1 MGGWEVM
8 AWIAVAGVTIF
19 RVAMIVGVIALVV
32 AIVRGVRAA
41 GVSAGTT

>member
-1 MGGWEVM
+1 MGGWEIL
-8 AWIAVAGVTIF
+8 AWIAVAGVTVF

-41 GVSAGTT
+41 GVTADTA